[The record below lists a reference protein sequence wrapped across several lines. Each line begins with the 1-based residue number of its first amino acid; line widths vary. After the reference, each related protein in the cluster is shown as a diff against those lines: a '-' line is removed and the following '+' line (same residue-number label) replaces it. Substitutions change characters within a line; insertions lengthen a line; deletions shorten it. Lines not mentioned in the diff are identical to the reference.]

1 MKKVIS
7 LTTVFVLCLTA
18 LTAFAGCSGSKEVDL
33 KTVLSDINSQYSL
46 SLKELS
52 DVNDLKKYYSIDTED
67 VKQFAAEINSDSNSR
82 VEIVLVEAVDAD
94 AASRVN
100 EALSKT
106 YTSIVT
112 QYSGYNAEK
121 LPMVEA
127 CKVTQDGNYV
137 TMIVADQGPEIL
149 ETFYGYIK

>member
-1 MKKVIS
+1 MKKVVS
-7 LTTVFVLCLTA
+7 LVTIFVLCLTA
-18 LTAFAGCSGSKEVDL
+18 LAGCSGSKEVDL
-33 KTVLSDINSQYSL
+33 KTVLSDINSKYSL
-46 SLKELS
+46 DLKELTDS
-52 DVNDLKKYYSIDTED
+52 NDLKKYYSIDTED

-82 VEIVLVEAVDAD
+82 VEIVLVEAVD
-94 AASRVN
+94 
-100 EALSKT
+100 
-106 YTSIVT
+106 
-112 QYSGYNAEK
+112 EK

>member
-1 MKKVIS
+1 MKKVVS
-7 LTTVFVLCLTA
+7 LVTIFVLCLTA
-18 LTAFAGCSGSKEVDL
+18 LAGCSGSKEVDL
-33 KTVLSDINSQYSL
+33 KTVLSDINSKYSL
-46 SLKELS
+46 DLKELTDS
-52 DVNDLKKYYSIDTED
+52 KDLKKYYSIDTED

-100 EALSKT
+100 DALSKT

-112 QYSGYNAEK
+112 QYSGYNAKK

-127 CKVTQDGNYV
+127 CKITQD
-137 TMIVADQGPEIL
+137 AH
-149 ETFYGYIK
+149 

>member
-1 MKKVIS
+1 MKKTVS
-7 LTTVFVLCLTA
+7 LLMVFVLCLTA
-18 LTAFAGCSGSKEVDL
+18 LVGCSSNKEVDL
-33 KTVLSDINSQYSL
+33 KSVLSDINTKYSL
-46 SLKELS
+46 SLKELT
-52 DVNDLKKYYSIDTED
+52 DVNDLKKYYSIATED

-100 EALSKT
+100 DALSKT

-127 CKVTQDGNYV
+127 CKVTMDGNYV
-137 TMIVADQGPEIL
+137 TMIVADEGPEIL

>member
-1 MKKVIS
+1 MKKVVS
-7 LTTVFVLCLTA
+7 LVTIFVLCLTA
-18 LTAFAGCSGSKEVDL
+18 LAGCSGSKEVDL
-33 KTVLSDINSQYSL
+33 KTVLSDINSKYSL
-46 SLKELS
+46 DLKELTDS
-52 DVNDLKKYYSIDTED
+52 NDLKKYYSIDTED
-67 VKQFAAEINSDSNSR
+67 VKQFASDSNSR

-100 EALSKT
+100 DALSKT

>member
-7 LTTVFVLCLTA
+7 LATVFVLCLTA

-94 AASRVN
+94 AATRVN

>member
-1 MKKVIS
+1 MKKVVS
-7 LTTVFVLCLTA
+7 LVTIFVLCLTA
-18 LTAFAGCSGSKEVDL
+18 LAGCSGSKEVDL
-33 KTVLSDINSQYSL
+33 KTVLSDIDS
-46 SLKELS
+46 
-52 DVNDLKKYYSIDTED
+52 NDLKKYYSIDTED

-100 EALSKT
+100 DALSKT

>member
-1 MKKVIS
+1 MI
-7 LTTVFVLCLTA
+7 
-18 LTAFAGCSGSKEVDL
+18 
-33 KTVLSDINSQYSL
+33 
-46 SLKELS
+46 
-52 DVNDLKKYYSIDTED
+52 LKKYYSIDTED

-100 EALSKT
+100 DALSKT

>member
-7 LTTVFVLCLTA
+7 LATVFVLCLTA

>member
-1 MKKVIS
+1 MKKIIS
-7 LTTVFVLCLTA
+7 LVTVFVLCLTA
-18 LTAFAGCSGSKEVDL
+18 LVGCSGSKEVDL
-33 KTVLSDINSQYSL
+33 KTVLSDINSKYSL
-46 SLKELS
+46 DLKELTDS
-52 DVNDLKKYYSIDTED
+52 NDLKKYYSIDTAD

-82 VEIVLVEAVDAD
+82 VEIVLVEAVDSD
-94 AASRVN
+94 AAARVN